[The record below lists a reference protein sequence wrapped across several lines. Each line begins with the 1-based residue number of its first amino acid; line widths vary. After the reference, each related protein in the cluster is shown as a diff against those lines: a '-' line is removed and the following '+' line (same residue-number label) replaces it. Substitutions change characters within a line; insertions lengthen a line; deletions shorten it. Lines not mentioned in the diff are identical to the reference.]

1 MLQPTYRSDGPLYCL
16 LNAGSGHADQD
27 AARALLEQKLRAA
40 GRQHHW
46 CTISHPAEL
55 ERVAQDAI
63 TRACEQH
70 GAVVVLGGDGTIST
84 VAHLALPQACPIGV
98 LPLGTFNYFCRTHA
112 VPEALE
118 DAVDYLLNAQPQPVQ
133 IGLLNERAF
142 TVNASLGLYPQILED
157 REGYKQRYG
166 RRRIVAVWSGL
177 VTLLHGIGQLRI
189 QLDSDGVLTH
199 LRTPTLFVANN
210 RLQLEQ
216 AGFAEK
222 DVVESGRMVAVTL
235 KPVGTASLLW
245 LLLCGAFGKLGE
257 AEQVDSFSFHRLTVR
272 SSRTRRLRAL
282 KVALD
287 GEVSWMKPPLTFRVS
302 PQPLYLLKTPA
313 TAQENELS

>member
-1 MLQPTYRSDGPLYCL
+1 MLQPTYRSDGPLYCI
-16 LNAGSGHADQD
+16 LNTGSGHADQD
-27 AARALLEQKLRAA
+27 AARALLEEKLRDA
-40 GRQHHW
+40 GRRYHR
-46 CTISHPAEL
+46 CTVNQPGEL
-55 ERVAQDAI
+55 TRVAQEAI
-63 TRACEQH
+63 AQACQQQ

-84 VAHLALPQACPIGV
+84 VVDLALPRVCPLGV
-98 LPLGTFNYFCRTHA
+98 LPLGTFNYFCRTHG
-112 VPEALE
+112 VPEVLE

-177 VTLLHGIGQLRI
+177 ATLLHGIGQLRI
-189 QLDSDGVLTH
+189 QIDRDGVLTR

-222 DVVESGRMVAVTL
+222 DVIESGRMVAVTL
-235 KPVGTASLLW
+235 KPVGTATLLW
-245 LLLCGAFGKLGE
+245 LLLCGAFGRLGE
-257 AEQVDSFSFHRLTVR
+257 AEQVDSFSFHRLTV
-272 SSRTRRLRAL
+272 SASRTRGLRAL
-282 KVALD
+282 KVAID

-302 PQPLYLLKTPA
+302 PQPLYLLKTP
-313 TAQENELS
+313 